1 MSDLAKRIT
10 ITLLIIAMPLAIGL
24 LFSYRIIRIQW
35 PSMMAIQPS
44 YRPMEA
50 PLPLPARSV
59 PIEGAAYVPGAG
71 SPDNPVKPDA
81 ASVSHGKFL
90 YGITCELCHGT
101 SGKGDGQYSR
111 YFVKKPADLTST
123 KIRTLSDGE
132 IFMIITSGIAP
143 TAGTI
148 IMPDL
153 RENLSVADRWDVVN
167 YVRSLEQP

>member
-10 ITLLIIAMPLAIGL
+10 ITVLIIAVPLAIGL
-24 LFSYRIIRIQW
+24 LFNFRIIRIQW

-71 SPDNPVKPDA
+71 SPANPTKPDA
-81 ASVSHGKFL
+81 ASLSRGKFL
-90 YGITCELCHGT
+90 YGISCELCHGT
-101 SGKGDGQYSR
+101 TGKGDGQYSR
-111 YFVKKPADLTST
+111 YFMKKPADLTSANA
-123 KIRTLSDGE
+123 RSLSDGE
-132 IFMIITSGIAP
+132 IFMIITGGISPRSGAI
-143 TAGTI
+143 T
-148 IMPDL
+148 MPNL

-167 YVRSLEQP
+167 YVRSLEGP

>member
-10 ITLLIIAMPLAIGL
+10 ITLLIIAIPLAIGL
-24 LFSYRIIRIQW
+24 LFNFRVIRIQW

-50 PLPLPARSV
+50 PLPLPARSI

-71 SPDNPVKPDA
+71 SPANPTKPDA
-81 ASVSHGKFL
+81 ASLSHGKFL

-101 SGKGDGQYSR
+101 TGKGDGQYSR
-111 YFVKKPADLTST
+111 YLVKKPADLTSANA
-123 KIRTLSDGE
+123 RLLSDGE
-132 IFMIITSGIAP
+132 VFLIITNGISP

-148 IMPDL
+148 VMPNL

>member
-10 ITLLIIAMPLAIGL
+10 ITILILAVPLAIGL
-24 LFSYRIIRIQW
+24 LFNYRVIRIQW

-44 YRPMEA
+44 FRPMEA

-71 SPDNPVKPDA
+71 SPANPTQPDA
-81 ASVSHGKFL
+81 ASVSRGKAL
-90 YGITCELCHGT
+90 YGIACDLCHGT
-101 SGKGDGQYSR
+101 AGKGDGQYSR
-111 YFVKKPADLTST
+111 YFVKKPADLTSSD
-123 KIRTLSDGE
+123 IRSLSDGE
-132 IFMIITSGIAP
+132 IFLIITNGIAP
-143 TAGTI
+143 TEGTI

>member
-10 ITLLIIAMPLAIGL
+10 ITILILAVPLAIGL
-24 LFSYRIIRIQW
+24 LFNYRVIRIQW

-71 SPDNPVKPDA
+71 SPANPTRPDA
-81 ASVSHGKFL
+81 ASVSRGKVL
-90 YGITCELCHGT
+90 YGIACDLCHGT
-101 SGKGDGQYSR
+101 VGKGDGQYSR
-111 YFVKKPADLTST
+111 YFVKKPADLTSSDV
-123 KIRTLSDGE
+123 RSLSDGE
-132 IFMIITSGIAP
+132 IFLIITNGIVP
-143 TAGTI
+143 TQGTI